1 MQLVILDSAQAIAQR
16 AADEI
21 EALLKDKP
29 AAVLGTATGSSPL
42 PLYDE
47 LTARCAAGRLSFAEV
62 TGFML
67 DEYVGLPEDH
77 PERYATFM
85 ERNLRSRVDM
95 RPGALHGPDALN
107 PDLQAACEDYEAAMA
122 LIDERAGSWRL
133 RADKVAVLG
142 FSSGGHLAA
151 CAATMA
157 RRRPAAA
164 ILVYPLLA
172 GPTLELC
179 MPGPDVP
186 VPVEHVD
193 ARTSPVFHVQS
204 RDDTLTPVG
213 DALAL
218 LTALGRSGVTF
229 ESHVYAYGEH
239 GFSTAAPG
247 LNAAGAVPE
256 RTRHWVADAISW
268 LDDVLGPLTA
278 QGVGEPRVSGRTDA
292 DLEDVLSLDCTV
304 GHLLAQEGQAREALA
319 PPLDALD
326 AMEMEV
332 IRRSGLVAPGVDE
345 DTARRTFRRLI
356 APARLRG
363 VLGLVG
369 ASAEE
374 MDSLDQWLRR
384 IPNRR

>member
-1 MQLVILDSAQAIAQR
+1 
-16 AADEI
+16 
-21 EALLKDKP
+21 
-29 AAVLGTATGSSPL
+29 
-42 PLYDE
+42 
-47 LTARCAAGRLSFAEV
+47 
-62 TGFML
+62 
-67 DEYVGLPEDH
+67 
-77 PERYATFM
+77 
-85 ERNLRSRVDM
+85 
-95 RPGALHGPDALN
+95 
-107 PDLQAACEDYEAAMA
+107 
-122 LIDERAGSWRL
+122 
-133 RADKVAVLG
+133 
-142 FSSGGHLAA
+142 
-151 CAATMA
+151 
-157 RRRPAAA
+157 
-164 ILVYPLLA
+164 
-172 GPTLELC
+172 

-218 LTALGRSGVTF
+218 LTALGRAGVTF

-256 RTRHWVADAISW
+256 RTRHWVADAICW

-304 GHLLAQEGQAREALA
+304 GHLLAQEGRAREALA
-319 PPLDALD
+319 PALDALD